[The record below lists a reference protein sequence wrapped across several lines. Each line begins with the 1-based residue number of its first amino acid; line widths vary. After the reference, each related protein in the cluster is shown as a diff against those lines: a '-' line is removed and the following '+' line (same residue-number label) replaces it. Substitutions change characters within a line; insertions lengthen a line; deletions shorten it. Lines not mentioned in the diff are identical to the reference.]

1 MDPLVKIK
9 KELNSLNKI
18 ITNDNTYNRDIKKM
32 NIDFKTIITTI
43 DIDKSKW
50 IRK

>member
-18 ITNDNTYNRDIKKM
+18 IINDNTYNRDIKKM